1 MPLSPEPSLAP
12 SSSRW
17 HILALL
23 FVCRTGLG
31 VQFQTLGSVSDQ
43 LVAGLGL
50 RYAEIGTLIG
60 LFMLPGLVLALPAG
74 WLGRHLPD
82 RWLVVVGF
90 ACLSLGGM
98 LAALASGFGLLAL
111 ARLMAGV
118 GFVFSTL
125 YLTKMITDWFAGKE
139 LATALGILV
148 TSWPLGIA
156 LAQLGHVGI
165 ARYFDWHAAF
175 AISAAYCA
183 CGALGV
189 GLLYRSPMP
198 AAVPAPRGGA
208 AMPAAAPGLQRPE
221 WLLISIAAAV
231 WGLYNAGYVICL
243 SFAPQVLV
251 AGGRSPAQA
260 AAIISL
266 ASWVMIFSIA
276 LCGRIADRTGR
287 RDELMYGCTAVAVG
301 ALLLLRHTEWAVVL
315 SLLIGLLGAAPA
327 GIIMALTA
335 EAVAPQ
341 RRAFG
346 MGVFFSIFFVI
357 MALAPPLA
365 GWLFDH
371 SADPYWPVVFSAS
384 LFGGAA
390 LLYRIF
396 RLAQRRLA
404 CA

>member
-1 MPLSPEPSLAP
+1 MPSLPEPSLAAP
-12 SSSRW
+12 SLRW
-17 HILALL
+17 RILALL

-31 VQFQTLGSVSDQ
+31 LQFQTLASVSDQ
-43 LVAGLGL
+43 LVVDLGL
-50 RYAEIGTLIG
+50 RYAEIGSLIG

-74 WLGRHLPD
+74 YLGRHVPD
-82 RWLVVVGF
+82 RWLVVAGL
-90 ACLSLGGM
+90 ASLSLGGV
-98 LAALASGFGLLAL
+98 LASLASGFGLLAL
-111 ARLMAGV
+111 ARLVAGV

-156 LAQLGHVGI
+156 IAQLGHVVI
-165 ARYFDWHAAF
+165 ARYLDWHAAF
-175 AISAAYCA
+175 ALSAFYCA
-183 CGALGV
+183 LGAAAV
-189 GLLYRSPMP
+189 GLLYR
-198 AAVPAPRGGA
+198 APAPVLKAG
-208 AMPAAAPGLQRPE
+208 PALPLGPRGLQRHE
-221 WLLISIAAAV
+221 WVLTLIAALV

-251 AGGRSPAQA
+251 AGGRSPGQA
-260 AAIISL
+260 AATISL

-287 RDELMYGCTAVAVG
+287 RDELMYGCTAVAVA
-301 ALLLLRHTEWAVVL
+301 ALLLLGHTDWAVVL
-315 SLLIGLLGAAPA
+315 SLLIGLVGAAPA

-335 EAVAPQ
+335 EAMAPQ

-346 MGVFFSIFFVI
+346 MGVFFSVFFVI

-365 GWLFDH
+365 GWLFDR
-371 SADPYWPVVFSAS
+371 SADPYGPVVFSAS

-390 LLYRIF
+390 LMYRVF
-396 RLAQRRLA
+396 RLAQRRA
-404 CA
+404 ART